1 MRWRQTMSAR
11 ALACWHEQTVRM
23 KFGRMLGRSA
33 EGKSEMSM
41 LKLGWDKLRF
51 ARVNGNI
58 AKSMA
63 SRTYSGWRSKAL
75 TTAWRLLRLANGKRR
90 RASQMLVKLAMPFS
104 RHAAFL
110 LFIDGLRRASRAGRR
125 AAKAVRA
132 WRVNLRQAWGALR
145 KAAAARALTRIRM
158 ALSRG
163 HMRGRTM
170 HGSFLAWAQKVRGT
184 QMRRRLS
191 IAASAVQQAA
201 DLAYALGRFSLNRR
215 MAITDRNNLIRG
227 HNHRVVALWRFGMS
241 VWREMIGVAHKR
253 CSIAYTGVAY
263 KLSSGARRAF
273 LALAIHA
280 HSRLSFIRAERALK
294 RRKRRTALLE
304 WKRAINAYKALQS
317 FNGGAGQHG
326 RMASRRRGFTALR
339 ANAREARIA
348 KIIANS
354 CASGREQLKRM
365 SLVHACGRLR
375 TNAAARKEA
384 SQRMLVASQAG
395 LSKRA
400 AALLQPLRTLWT
412 ISALRA
418 LQRWRDL
425 VVVCALDQRVMHLQ
439 AVLEA
444 ELELKRRHSQQLQ
457 PAASKPKPKPPPPP
471 PTPQYAV
478 RAPVAPYYG
487 GGHRSALDKLFA
499 VLEMWEAGKVRP
511 VLWEWRRA
519 ALAQPSSRASYSQ
532 PGPSSGL
539 VGGLSARRYNQPL

>member
-1 MRWRQTMSAR
+1 MGCSAQSR
-11 ALACWHEQTVRM
+11 CRTGVDTHSNGLVTRPHARPYDAWLL
-23 KFGRMLGRSA
+23 LGVGA
-33 EGKSEMSM
+33 EG
-41 LKLGWDKLRF
+41 
-51 ARVNGNI
+51 A
-58 AKSMA
+58 
-63 SRTYSGWRSKAL
+63 
-75 TTAWRLLRLANGKRR
+75 
-90 RASQMLVKLAMPFS
+90 
-104 RHAAFL
+104 RHA
-110 LFIDGLRRASRAGRR
+110 DE
-125 AAKAVRA
+125 
-132 WRVNLRQAWGALR
+132 
-145 KAAAARALTRIRM
+145 AAALYCR
-158 ALSRG
+158 
-163 HMRGRTM
+163 
-170 HGSFLAWAQKVRGT
+170 VRG
-184 QMRRRLS
+184 
-191 IAASAVQQAA
+191 AASGRPR
-201 DLAYALGRFSLNRR
+201 YALGRFSLNRR

-227 HNHRVVALWRFGMS
+227 HNHRVVTLWRLGMS

-354 CASGREQLKRM
+354 CASGREQLKDVVGAR
-365 SLVHACGRLR
+365 VR
-375 TNAAARKEA
+375 AAADECGSAQGGVTARARRKPGRPE
-384 SQRMLVASQAG
+384 QA
-395 LSKRA
+395 A

-457 PAASKPKPKPPPPP
+457 PAAPKPKPKPPPP

-478 RAPVAPYYG
+478 RAPVAPYG

-539 VGGLSARRYNQPL
+539 CGGLSARRYNQPL